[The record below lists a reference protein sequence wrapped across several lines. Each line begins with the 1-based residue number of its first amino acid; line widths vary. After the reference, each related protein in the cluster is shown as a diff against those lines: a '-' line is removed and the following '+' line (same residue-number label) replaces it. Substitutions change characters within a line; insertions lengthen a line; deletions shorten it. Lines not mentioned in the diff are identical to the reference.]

1 VRTLIAVVLTCF
13 LASPCAEAAT
23 KTKKRRASKP
33 KVYTVKPSEEIE
45 QRVDAE
51 SERAKAILDSFTEEN
66 LFESPY
72 LTAAIYYHDGFLSGF
87 PDEKP
92 EADPARRIVGRLQ
105 RDLTVEKKAQ
115 YVGLLLQYWCET
127 APYSDAP
134 PDRFVVPVPY
144 EPPPAPPPK
153 PRKKLRWRRA
163 RRGLTHEFAVDLFT
177 NEGTRVLSFTRGV
190 VVLADRDWDPAQPFS
205 TTSQKGGN
213 SVIIF
218 DPDAER
224 FLRYAHL
231 DQVFVKSGDTMH
243 AGDRLGTVGHTGLNA
258 SLPRHGRHVHWE
270 VNQFEQGRTRPLKA
284 AELWNLIHGRE
295 HGGIEAP

>member
-1 VRTLIAVVLTCF
+1 LRILTALIITLLFA
-13 LASPCAEAAT
+13 CAPADAAR
-23 KTKKRRASKP
+23 KTKKRRAPKP
-33 KVYTVKPSEEIE
+33 AAYTVKPSEEIE
-45 QRVDAE
+45 ERVDAE
-51 SERAKAILDSFTEEN
+51 SERAKAVLGSFTEEN

-92 EADPARRIVGRLQ
+92 DADPARRIVARLQ
-105 RDLTVEKKAQ
+105 RDLTVEKKAR
-115 YVGLLLQYWCET
+115 YVQLLLQYWCET
-127 APYSDAP
+127 ASFADAP
-134 PDRFVVPVPY
+134 VDRFVVPVPY
-144 EPPPAPPPK
+144 EPPAPPPK
-153 PRKKLRWRRA
+153 PAKKRRWRRA
-163 RRGLTHEFAVDLFT
+163 RRGSTHEFAVDLFT
-177 NEGTRVLSFTRGV
+177 HEGTAVLSFTRGV
-190 VVLADRDWDPAQPFS
+190 VVLADRDWAPAEPFS

-213 SVIIF
+213 SVIVF

-231 DQVFVKSGDTMH
+231 DQVSVKAGDTIH

-295 HGGIEAP
+295 HGGIESP